1 MKNQQQKA
9 HFQVERIAFFSD
21 AVIAIAATL
30 LIIEIKAPHI
40 EHGASWDDQVH
51 QLQHLIPEVIAFA
64 ISFSIIISQ
73 WIKHHEMFGSVI
85 NYDTKLLRLN
95 SIFLF
100 FNAITPFSTSYF
112 AFNNVVEGNEINY
125 LPYTVYGISLSALIL
140 SNFLIFNHLIDEKNG
155 LYEHK
160 LSPQL
165 KKWSKIDNLVLP
177 IALIAGLIGGYF
189 HLFLGICVY
198 TLITFFGFYANK
210 QKKKSINV

>member
-1 MKNQQQKA
+1 MKNQQQKL

-40 EHGASWDDQVH
+40 EHGASWDDQVQ

-64 ISFSIIISQ
+64 ISFIVIISQ
-73 WIKHHEMFGSVI
+73 WIKHHEMFGNVI
-85 NYDTKLLRLN
+85 NYDAKLLRLN

-112 AFNNVVEGNEINY
+112 AFNNMIEGNEINY

-140 SNFLIFNHLIDEKNG
+140 SNFLIFNHLIDEKHG
-155 LYEHK
+155 LYDHK

-165 KKWSKIDNLVLP
+165 KKWSQIDTLVLP
-177 IALIAGLIGGYF
+177 VALIAGLMGGYI
-189 HLFLGICVY
+189 HLFFGICVY
-198 TLITFFGFYANK
+198 MLIGAFGFYTYK
-210 QKKKSINV
+210 QKKKYAH